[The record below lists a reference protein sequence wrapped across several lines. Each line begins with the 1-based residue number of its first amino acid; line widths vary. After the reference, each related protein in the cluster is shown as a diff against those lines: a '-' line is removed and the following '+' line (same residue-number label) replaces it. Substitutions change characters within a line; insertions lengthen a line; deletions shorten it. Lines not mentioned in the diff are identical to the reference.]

1 MDPGP
6 PREHASSRAH
16 LCAPSPGTV
25 AAAHL
30 TDSSTLRAGGPP
42 PPACAAPSHPAPVRR
57 LPPHGPPSAARRQ
70 QRLQALP
77 VVSPRDAYPWL
88 VDIKL
93 RKDADAP
100 LSEEK
105 ARLVICTFRKETLID
120 VQQEDLAQFAFPSSK
135 V

>member
-77 VVSPRDAYPWL
+77 VVS
-88 VDIKL
+88 
-93 RKDADAP
+93 
-100 LSEEK
+100 EEK